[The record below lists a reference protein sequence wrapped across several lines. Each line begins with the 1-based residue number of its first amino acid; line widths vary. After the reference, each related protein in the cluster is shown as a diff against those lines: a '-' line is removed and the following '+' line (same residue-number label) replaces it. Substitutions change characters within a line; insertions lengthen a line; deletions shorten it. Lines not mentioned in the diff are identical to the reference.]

1 MLGDNSGVDDNSDV
15 DVDDEKGEDGD
26 EDVAAQQAMRAQ

>member
-1 MLGDNSGVDDNSDV
+1 MLGDNSDADA
-15 DVDDEKGEDGD
+15 DEEKDEDGD